1 MRPYFSYL
9 IILVLL
15 IAGLSF
21 GGGFEAGEK
30 KWASVVVEAMKQRG
44 LSDLRGCIFAIDSNS
59 LRMVRNLDPK
69 TADKTA
75 WRIEQCDKILARLG
89 ALEQDEDTSRIL
101 GEAKLFYGGYIE
113 TLSEILATQIQ
124 LETLYNALSLETL
137 GKAQELEELQNKQI
151 HETKK
156 FLERLELLI
165 VRAW

>member
-1 MRPYFSYL
+1 MRPYFSYF
-9 IILVLL
+9 IILVF
-15 IAGLSF
+15 IASLSF
-21 GGGFEAGEK
+21 WGGFEAGEK
-30 KWASVVVEAMKQRG
+30 KWSSVVVEAIKQGG

-59 LRMVRNLDPK
+59 LRMVRRLDPK

-89 ALEQDEDTSRIL
+89 ALEQDEDTSRTL
-101 GEAKLFYGGYIE
+101 GEAKLFYDGYIE
-113 TLSEILATQIQ
+113 TLSEILSTQIR
-124 LETLYNALSLETL
+124 LETLYDTISFETL
-137 GKAQELEELQNKQI
+137 GEAQELEELQNKQI

>member
-1 MRPYFSYL
+1 MRPYFSYF
-9 IILVLL
+9 IILVFV
-15 IAGLSF
+15 AGLSF
-21 GGGFEAGEK
+21 WGGLEAGEK
-30 KWASVVVEAMKQRG
+30 KWASVVVEAIKQRG

-59 LRMVRNLDPK
+59 LRMVRRLDPK

-101 GEAKLFYGGYIE
+101 GEAKLFYDGYTE

-124 LETLYNALSLETL
+124 LETLYNEFSFGALDRVR
-137 GKAQELEELQNKQI
+137 ELEELQNKQI
-151 HETKK
+151 HESKK

-165 VRAW
+165 GRAW